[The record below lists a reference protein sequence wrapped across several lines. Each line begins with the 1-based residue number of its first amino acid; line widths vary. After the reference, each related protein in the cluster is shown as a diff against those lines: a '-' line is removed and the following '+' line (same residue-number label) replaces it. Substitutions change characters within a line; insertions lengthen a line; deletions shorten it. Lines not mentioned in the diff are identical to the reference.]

1 MVNYLDSRRIMGAS
15 TDIVSTPAY
24 NPDFSSNTGWS
35 ESDSSKNTV
44 NTSLGRIDFDLR
56 RDTTVDSMAYDLGYA
71 LSDTAWTVRFKIH
84 IDNVTNADGSAMRAF
99 IGMSDGNHTQHHA
112 VAQDSIGFSIKHGS
126 SASERLWLSSWSN
139 NASTES
145 NQVQLGNLLN
155 DARNGY
161 DSFIEIKRTSSSTAQ
176 VSVSST
182 DAYDGDIASNSIT
195 GISGVTGLRYF
206 VIKNT
211 DTSLSTTTNQT
222 DGWIDDLVIYNGET
236 TNKPAQLLSLS
247 GCKAYYNFE
256 QTSGSLTNIATTANG
271 FADGL
276 GSSADGTNNGA
287 TTGVTGKVGSYAWDF
302 DGTNDYVELTSSTSN
317 WNFLH
322 NGGSHSYSYWIKLGN
337 TGGIPEYLLFDISWS
352 GDIGIAMTVNSS
364 DQIQYSIYRGA
375 SGTWVVSGASST
387 SLDTNWH
394 HVAITYDGS
403 NARIYIDG
411 SLDST
416 IAKTANA
423 PSSSNSTYS
432 LKIGA
437 TADITSFADVSLD
450 ELAIFNRVLT
460 ADEISALYNGG
471 TGVAVNDSSILAKP
485 ETNSIFVETDG
496 GRKYLFDGSEWYL
509 TLKGGS
515 GYATRAVFSG
525 GFTGSESNTIDY
537 VTIQTTGNATD
548 FGDLV
553 YARHY
558 VGATSDTSRGVT
570 TGGFDGTSTYS
581 TIDYYTIATPANA
594 QTFGSLTIGKST
606 YDSCVCD
613 SVNVL
618 QFGGYTGATATA
630 TIDYFGIR
638 SLGNASTFGNLATA
652 LYAKFGLD
660 DTFRAVTGGG
670 GGYNTVIDYV
680 TMRTPSNSTSFGNLT
695 QGRGWSGAT
704 ASTTRGVIGGGDS
717 GSVSN
722 VIDYVTIQTTGNA
735 TDFGDLS
742 VARAYLSATGDRS
755 RGLFGGGSSDYT
767 NGNNTMDY
775 ITISTTGNATDFGDL
790 TVARF
795 GVAGCS
801 GK

>member
-1 MVNYLDSRRIMGAS
+1 MAQIKYLDSRRIMGES
-15 TDIVSTPAY
+15 DGTDIAPTFED
-24 NPDFSSNTGWS
+24 DFSSDNWTDATG
-35 ESDSSKNTV
+35 DTGV
-44 NTSLGRIDFDLR
+44 NTTTGKFEFDL
-56 RDTTVDSMAYDLGYA
+56 
-71 LSDTAWTVRFKIH
+71 
-84 IDNVTNADGSAMRAF
+84 
-99 IGMSDGNHTQHHA
+99 
-112 VAQDSIGFSIKHGS
+112 
-126 SASERLWLSSWSN
+126 
-139 NASTES
+139 
-145 NQVQLGNLLN
+145 
-155 DARNGY
+155 AR
-161 DSFIEIKRTSSSTAQ
+161 
-176 VSVSST
+176 
-182 DAYDGDIASNSIT
+182 
-195 GISGVTGLRYF
+195 
-206 VIKNT
+206 
-211 DTSLSTTTNQT
+211 TTTNQSSYVDIGST
-222 DGWIDDLVIYNGET
+222 VSDTEWILRIHDLKITTKSGGIEVFIGISSNTSGATTAQDFIGVAFGDNTANPLAYGVDADNSSITRIGGDYTYTTNTSYYVEVIRTSPTNYDVKIYSDSNFSSLLFSQSYTCTSTTISLRYLKVANAMASGSTEDLVGSFDKITLFDGVTSVT
-236 TNKPAQLLSLS
+236 TGKPKAPLSLS

>member
-1 MVNYLDSRRIMGAS
+1 MAQIKYLDSRRIMGES
-15 TDIVSTPAY
+15 DGTDIAPTFED
-24 NPDFSSNTGWS
+24 DFSSDNWTDATG
-35 ESDSSKNTV
+35 DTGV
-44 NTSLGRIDFDLR
+44 NTTTGKFEFDL
-56 RDTTVDSMAYDLGYA
+56 
-71 LSDTAWTVRFKIH
+71 
-84 IDNVTNADGSAMRAF
+84 
-99 IGMSDGNHTQHHA
+99 
-112 VAQDSIGFSIKHGS
+112 
-126 SASERLWLSSWSN
+126 
-139 NASTES
+139 
-145 NQVQLGNLLN
+145 
-155 DARNGY
+155 AR
-161 DSFIEIKRTSSSTAQ
+161 
-176 VSVSST
+176 
-182 DAYDGDIASNSIT
+182 
-195 GISGVTGLRYF
+195 
-206 VIKNT
+206 
-211 DTSLSTTTNQT
+211 TTTNQSSYVDIGST
-222 DGWIDDLVIYNGET
+222 VSDTEWILRIHDLKITTKSGGIEVFIGISSNTSGATTAQDFIGVAFGDNTANPLAYGVDADNSSITRIGGDYTYTTNTSYYVEVIRTSPTNYDVKIYSDSNFSSLLFSQSYTCTSTTISLRYLKVANAMASGSTEDLVGSFDKITLFDGVTSVT
-236 TNKPAQLLSLS
+236 TGKPKAPLSLS

-660 DTFRAVTGGG
+660 DTFRAVAGGG
-670 GGYNTVIDYV
+670 GGYNTVMDYV